1 MQGQAACRAGD
12 PPGQGEDPSSEGLGG
27 HDPFTQADAGC
38 PAGQVVGHRL
48 DGQPGAVGGESP
60 RGEMVQPDAVLEVPY
75 RILDLGVAAMI
86 SLQFEGLPV
95 PVGDEAVIAVGG
107 KEGELGTGRGLHP
120 SDDEPYRRGV
130 RLGLEGGVG
139 GLGHI
144 GGTVH
149 PVRNRRPGI
158 FGYRLD
164 EIVQA
169 FVLADG
175 DGEADIHP
183 AAGGDESVGVEADSV
198 GPHGELPAAPGVAN
212 PAHRFTQEV
221 GGAPGGLSQLNLN
234 AAGIDVGA
242 TSHFVAVPADRA
254 EQPVQEFEAFTADLY
269 RLADWLA
276 ECGVETVVMESTGVY
291 WIPLFGVLE
300 ERDFQVML
308 VDPRRIK
315 NVPGRKTDVLDCQ
328 WLQQLHTYGLLSGAF
343 RPDEEIRR
351 LRSYLRQRVMLV
363 QYASHHIQ
371 HMQKALTQMNVK
383 LHHVISDI
391 TGKTGMDIIEAIVGG
406 QRDPR
411 RLAQLRDPRIKAD
424 EGPSP
429 RLYRFYQDK
438 IAECDREIEA
448 QLERFEDHSN
458 GDPPAAKSGRRRGRP
473 CTG

>member
-48 DGQPGAVGGESP
+48 DGQPGAVGGEAP

-107 KEGELGTGRGLHP
+107 EEGELGTGRGLHP

-130 RLGLEGGVG
+130 RLGLEGGVELVSEVQDYNDIRIIGAIEGRIALSTSNLPQIDAVLITILVPPNTSETSSVG

-175 DGEADIHP
+175 DGEAGIHP
-183 AAGGDESVGVEADSV
+183 AAGGDESVGVEAAV

-221 GGAPGGLSQLNLN
+221 GGAPGGVGPALAQPGHQHVAGSGGDGQQRVIAPL
-234 AAGIDVGA
+234 AGIAVVAGA
-242 TSHFVAVPADRA
+242 LLGQTVAELCPYPGRA
-254 EQPVQEFEAFTADLY
+254 EATNWVSPPQ
-269 RLADWLA
+269 R
-276 ECGVETVVMESTGVY
+276 
-291 WIPLFGVLE
+291 
-300 ERDFQVML
+300 
-308 VDPRRIK
+308 PRRD
-315 NVPGRKTDVLDCQ
+315 T
-328 WLQQLHTYGLLSGAF
+328 S
-343 RPDEEIRR
+343 
-351 LRSYLRQRVMLV
+351 S
-363 QYASHHIQ
+363 
-371 HMQKALTQMNVK
+371 
-383 LHHVISDI
+383 
-391 TGKTGMDIIEAIVGG
+391 
-406 QRDPR
+406 
-411 RLAQLRDPRIKAD
+411 
-424 EGPSP
+424 
-429 RLYRFYQDK
+429 
-438 IAECDREIEA
+438 
-448 QLERFEDHSN
+448 
-458 GDPPAAKSGRRRGRP
+458 
-473 CTG
+473 